1 MFKKYLV
8 MSLIVLMF
16 NLVGGRLLFAQ
27 TQDDDK
33 SAKLTAKIK
42 TKVAKFG
49 TGEKSKVK
57 VELRNQ
63 TKIKGYISTIDDDSF
78 TVTDKKT
85 GTATKI
91 EYAQVKKVSNDNGL
105 STAGKIGIAVGIA
118 VPLAILLT
126 LFGIRYCN
134 ESAC

>member
-16 NLVGGRLLFAQ
+16 NLAGGRLLFAQ

-42 TKVAKFG
+42 TKVAKYG
-49 TGEKSKVK
+49 TGEKAKVK

-63 TKIKGYISTIDDDSF
+63 TKIKGYISTIEDDSF

-91 EYAQVKKVSNDNGL
+91 EYAQVKKVMNGSGL
-105 STAGKIGIAVGIA
+105 STTAKIGIAVAIA
-118 VPLAILLT
+118 VPLTVLLT

>member
-16 NLVGGRLLFAQ
+16 NFAGGRLLFAR
-27 TQDDDK
+27 TQEDDK
-33 SAKLTAKIK
+33 SAESTAKIK
-42 TKVAKFG
+42 TKVAEYR
-49 TGEKSKVK
+49 TGEKSRVR
-57 VELRNQ
+57 VQLRNQ
-63 TKIKGYISTIDDDSF
+63 TKIKGYVSTIEDNSF

-91 EYAQVKKVSNDNGL
+91 EYAQVKKVMNGKGL
-105 STAGKIGIAVGIA
+105 STAAKIGIAVP
-118 VPLAILLT
+118 VAIILT

-134 ESAC
+134 EQAC

>member
-16 NLVGGRLLFAQ
+16 NLAGGRLLFAQ
-27 TQDDDK
+27 TQDNDK
-33 SAKLTAKIK
+33 SAGSTAKIK
-42 TKVAKFG
+42 TKVAKYG

-57 VELRNQ
+57 VELHNQ
-63 TKIKGYISTIDDDSF
+63 TKIKGYVSAIEDNSF

-85 GTATKI
+85 GTATRI
-91 EYAQVKKVSNDNGL
+91 EYAQVKKVMNDNGL

-118 VPLAILLT
+118 VPVAIILT

>member
-16 NLVGGRLLFAQ
+16 NLAGGRLLFAQ

-42 TKVAKFG
+42 TKVAKYG

-63 TKIKGYISTIDDDSF
+63 TKIKGYISTIEDNSF

-91 EYAQVKKVSNDNGL
+91 EYAQVKKVMNGNGL

-126 LFGIRYCN
+126 IFGIRYCN

>member
-1 MFKKYLV
+1 MLKKYLV
-8 MSLIVLMF
+8 MSLIALVF
-16 NLVGGRLLFAQ
+16 NLACGGFLFAQ
-27 TQDDDK
+27 TREDDK
-33 SAKLTAKIK
+33 NAELTAKIK
-42 TKVAKFG
+42 TKVAKYG

-63 TKIKGYISTIDDDSF
+63 TKIKGYVSAIADDSF

-85 GTATKI
+85 GTPTKI
-91 EYAQVKKVSNDNGL
+91 EYAQVKKVMNDNGL

-118 VPLAILLT
+118 VPVAILLT
-126 LFGIRYCN
+126 IFGIRYCN